1 MDALSLNKPLADATK
16 TSAAAMSPPEPKVDL
31 GRFHAGDPDLFQEL
45 FARVEPR
52 LVQVIAR
59 WSQDSAHADD
69 LLQETRVRIYKK
81 RTAYS
86 GSGSFTGWAA
96 KLCLNVCR
104 ADRRMAGRDPT
115 VPIDEHEEIAATAPS
130 PEAELRR
137 KRRTTVVRQAL
148 QRLDEREREAV
159 VARYF
164 ERRSTAE
171 IARRMQVTE
180 TVVAAL
186 LAKALRKFRCM
197 EDVMELLLD
206 TE

>member
-1 MDALSLNKPLADATK
+1 MDALSLNNPPADAAK
-16 TSAAAMSPPEPKVDL
+16 TSAAPLSPPELEVDL
-31 GRFHAGDPDLFQEL
+31 ARFHAGNPRLFQDLFAQ
-45 FARVEPR
+45 VEPR
-52 LVQVIAR
+52 LVRVIAR
-59 WSQDSAHADD
+59 WTQDPAHADD

-96 KLCLNVCR
+96 KVCLNVCR
-104 ADRRMAGRDPT
+104 ADRRMVGRDPT
-115 VPIDEHEEIAATAPS
+115 IPIDEHEEIAAAEPS

-137 KRRTTVVRQAL
+137 KRRATVVRKAL
-148 QRLDEREREAV
+148 DRLDDREREAV
-159 VARYF
+159 FARYF
-164 ERRSTAE
+164 EGRSTAE
-171 IARRMQVTE
+171 IARTMQVTE

-206 TE
+206 AE